1 MTNGMGKLRVKVQ
14 GLDCAEEVAAL
25 RKEVGPAVGGED
37 RLAFD
42 ILEGTMTVE
51 SSLPSGT
58 ILAAVARTGMRGV
71 ILSDTEPSSGLAM
84 HDDRRERNLFTSLSG
99 AFTALGFGTHV
110 LMGGGLLVALGREG
124 LGNGHVV
131 PWQVTVLYTLGIA
144 CGVRFIL
151 KKAWF
156 AARSFRPDMNLLM
169 TVAIIGAI
177 VIGEWFEAST
187 VAFLFALSLTLE
199 AWSIGRARRA
209 VAALLDIT
217 PPTARVKLAAGEELL
232 PIEKVPVGARIVI
245 RPGERV
251 PLDGVVESGH
261 SSANQAPITGE
272 SLPVAKQ
279 PGSEVFAGSING
291 DGALEVRTTHLASDT
306 TLAKVIRLV
315 RDARSKRG
323 QAEQWVD
330 GFARVYT
337 PAVMGLALLVAVVPP
352 LLSLGT
358 WHEWFYRSLVL
369 LVIGCPCALVISTPV
384 SIVAALAAAARAGV
398 LVKGG
403 AFLELPSRLK
413 AIAFDKTGTITEGRL
428 EVISVVPLNGH
439 SERELVERA
448 LALEGRSNHPLAAA
462 IMAYGAATGVTAAAA
477 ERVVLLPGKG
487 ASGTIGGREFW
498 VGSHRY
504 LEERG
509 QETPDVHEMLERHS
523 GSGRTAVVVGNEQHV
538 CGVIALADRTRLN
551 AATVLGELRSLG
563 VRHLVLLTGD
573 NAGSARSVGDALGFD
588 EVRAE
593 LLPEDKVEAVRQLVT
608 RHGSVAMIG
617 DGVNDAPALVTATL
631 GIAMGAA
638 GTDAAI
644 ESADVALMSDDL
656 SRRPWLCRHSRRTM
670 RIIRQNITFSLLV
683 KIVFV
688 VLTFAGRA
696 TLWSAI
702 AADMGASLLVI
713 LNALR
718 LLRGKPAGLGER
730 A

>member
-51 SSLPSGT
+51 SSLPSAT

-306 TLAKVIRLV
+306 TLAKV
-315 RDARSKRG
+315 
-323 QAEQWVD
+323 
-330 GFARVYT
+330 
-337 PAVMGLALLVAVVPP
+337 
-352 LLSLGT
+352 
-358 WHEWFYRSLVL
+358 
-369 LVIGCPCALVISTPV
+369 VI
-384 SIVAALAAAARAGV
+384 
-398 LVKGG
+398 
-403 AFLELPSRLK
+403 F
-413 AIAFDKTGTITEGRL
+413 
-428 EVISVVPLNGH
+428 
-439 SERELVERA
+439 
-448 LALEGRSNHPLAAA
+448 
-462 IMAYGAATGVTAAAA
+462 
-477 ERVVLLPGKG
+477 
-487 ASGTIGGREFW
+487 
-498 VGSHRY
+498 
-504 LEERG
+504 
-509 QETPDVHEMLERHS
+509 
-523 GSGRTAVVVGNEQHV
+523 
-538 CGVIALADRTRLN
+538 
-551 AATVLGELRSLG
+551 
-563 VRHLVLLTGD
+563 
-573 NAGSARSVGDALGFD
+573 
-588 EVRAE
+588 
-593 LLPEDKVEAVRQLVT
+593 
-608 RHGSVAMIG
+608 G
-617 DGVNDAPALVTATL
+617 DGGIWLDANTGLPA
-631 GIAMGAA
+631 
-638 GTDAAI
+638 
-644 ESADVALMSDDL
+644 
-656 SRRPWLCRHSRRTM
+656 
-670 RIIRQNITFSLLV
+670 
-683 KIVFV
+683 
-688 VLTFAGRA
+688 
-696 TLWSAI
+696 
-702 AADMGASLLVI
+702 
-713 LNALR
+713 
-718 LLRGKPAGLGER
+718 
-730 A
+730 

>member
-1 MTNGMGKLRVKVQ
+1 M
-14 GLDCAEEVAAL
+14 ASL

-37 RLAFD
+37 HLAFD

-51 SSLPSGT
+51 SSLPAGA

-71 ILSDTEPSSGLAM
+71 ILSEAEPSSGLTM
-84 HDDRRERNLFTSLSG
+84 HDDRRERNLFTLLSG
-99 AFTALGFGTHV
+99 VFTALGFGTHV
-110 LMGGGLLVALGREG
+110 LMGGGLLAALGREG
-124 LGNGHVV
+124 QGGGHAV
-131 PWQVTVLYTLGIA
+131 PLPAIVLYTLGIA

-169 TVAIIGAI
+169 TVAILGAI
-177 VIGEWFEAST
+177 VIGEWFEGST

-217 PPTARVKLAAGEELL
+217 PPTARVKLAEGEELR
-232 PIEKVPVGARIVI
+232 PIEKVPVGARIVV

-272 SLPVAKQ
+272 SLPVAKE

-291 DGALEVRTTHLASDT
+291 DGALEIRTTHPASDT
-306 TLAKVIRLV
+306 ALAKIIRLV
-315 RDARSKRG
+315 RDAQSKRG

-330 GFARVYT
+330 RFARVYT
-337 PAVMGLALLVAVVPP
+337 PAVMGVSFLVAVVPP
-352 LLSLGT
+352 LLSLGA
-358 WHEWFYRSLVL
+358 WHEWVYRSLVL

-398 LVKGG
+398 LIKGG
-403 AFLELPSRLK
+403 AFLEIPARLK

-428 EVISVVPLNGH
+428 EVTAVVPLNGH
-439 SERELVERA
+439 NERELVERA
-448 LALEGRSNHPLAAA
+448 LALEGHSNHPLAAA
-462 IMAYGAATGVTAAAA
+462 VIAYGAATNVSAAAA

-487 ASGTIGGREFW
+487 ASGIIGGREFW

-509 QETPDVHEMLERHS
+509 QETPDVHELLERYS
-523 GSGRTAVVVGNEQHV
+523 GNGRSAVVVGNEQHV
-538 CGVIALADRTRLN
+538 CGVIALTDRLRPN
-551 AATVLGELRSLG
+551 AAAVLGELRSLG

-573 NAGSARSVGDALGFD
+573 NAGSAQAVAGTLGFN
-588 EVRAE
+588 EVKSE
-593 LLPEDKVEAVRQLVT
+593 LLPEDKVEAVRQLVVQ
-608 RHGSVAMIG
+608 HGSVAMIG
-617 DGVNDAPALVTATL
+617 DGVNDAPALVASTL

-656 SRRPWLCRHSRRTM
+656 SRLPWLIRHSRRTM
-670 RIIRQNITFSLLV
+670 RVIHQNIAFSLAV
-683 KIVFV
+683 KLAFV
-688 VLTFAGRA
+688 TLTFAGRA
-696 TLWSAI
+696 NLWSAI

-718 LLRGKPAGLGER
+718 LLRSRTEVV
-730 A
+730 